1 MKKTTL
7 LLTVLALAG
16 CSGNGPGFLGG
27 GNTTPDAETTL
38 PPPETDAET
47 DADADGETSVEDTA
61 AAALDEVEANQPD
74 PAAQPEPETTPA
86 APPAEETATVE
97 EPETPAEETTAETT
111 APAPEPEAAG
121 DGRLG
126 TTVASIGA
134 ADEPGFW
141 IKTPLVT
148 EAASGRLFYPA
159 SGRTVQVQLIPS
171 GGAAGSGSQ
180 VSLAALRLLD
190 APLDGLPELVVYRN

>member
-1 MKKTTL
+1 MRAYDAVMKKITL
-7 LLTVLALAG
+7 LLMLAALAG
-16 CSGNGPGFLGG
+16 CSGNGPGSLGG
-27 GNTTPDAETTL
+27 GGNDTPAPADTETTA
-38 PPPETDAET
+38 ETDAET
-47 DADADGETSVEDTA
+47 DVEDDASVEETA

-74 PAAQPEPETTPA
+74 PAPEPERETLPPPEPEAPA
-86 APPAEETATVE
+86 AP
-97 EPETPAEETTAETT
+97 EPE
-111 APAPEPEAAG
+111 APAAEPAPEPEPEAAG

-148 EAASGRLFYPA
+148 EAGSGRLFYPA

-171 GGAAGSGSQ
+171 GGASGSGSQ

>member
-1 MKKTTL
+1 MNKVTL
-7 LLTVLALAG
+7 LLTVLMLAG
-16 CSGNGPGFLGG
+16 CAGDGPGITGG
-27 GNTTPDAETTL
+27 GNSAPDAEKPNANDTK
-38 PPPETDAET
+38 PATDGEGNAAET
-47 DADADGETSVEDTA
+47 DSGNDAPERTPEAPVTTA
-61 AAALDEVEANQPD
+61 P
-74 PAAQPEPETTPA
+74 
-86 APPAEETATVE
+86 PPAEDARTVE
-97 EPETPAEETTAETT
+97 EFDTTTPEERAEAA
-111 APAPEPEAAG
+111 APAPAPTPTPEAAG

-141 IKTPLVT
+141 IKTPLVS
-148 EAASGRLFYPA
+148 EGGSGRLFYPA

-171 GGAAGSGSQ
+171 GGSAGSGSQ